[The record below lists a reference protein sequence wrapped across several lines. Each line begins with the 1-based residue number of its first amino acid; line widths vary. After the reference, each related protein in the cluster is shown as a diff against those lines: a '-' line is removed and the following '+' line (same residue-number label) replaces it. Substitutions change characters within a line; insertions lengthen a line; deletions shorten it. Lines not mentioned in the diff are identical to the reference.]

1 MTPSTAPHT
10 PAANAEQALSK
21 LAFAVREI
29 ANLDR
34 TEWSEDQLHRFRLL
48 VSEADRLAG
57 LIEGEHRAQSEA
69 R

>member
-29 ANLDR
+29 TNLDR
-34 TEWSEDQLHRFRLL
+34 AGWSKDQLHRFRLL
-48 VSEADRLAG
+48 VSKADRLAG
-57 LIEGEHRAQSEA
+57 LIEGAGR
-69 R
+69 

>member
-29 ANLDR
+29 ENQGR
-34 TEWSEDQLHRFRLL
+34 TGWSLDQLHRFRLL
-48 VSEADRLAG
+48 VSKADRLAG